1 MDNLQRYQFNQL
13 LLNTLIEQ
21 QSPDPLFNR
30 LRAAGGLPFGA
41 FGEVYWL
48 KQQKEMQP
56 LADKIREQQME
67 TFSVDLHHDL
77 GQVILT
83 GRINKVQPDGLLR
96 WRPASLTANDGMQL
110 WIEHLAYC
118 LAGGKGESRSY
129 GRDNSEWCFAPV
141 PSEQSEDYL
150 KQLVEG
156 YQRGRSVP
164 LPLFCKSGWVWLSTC
179 MHKET
184 GEIDCSDEIQSKAE
198 SQLLKVWL
206 GDQGR
211 RGEGDDPYVQRAFRQ
226 ADKSFL
232 AKLKQEALS
241 YLLPIARYQNT

>member
-1 MDNLQRYQFNQL
+1 
-13 LLNTLIEQ
+13 
-21 QSPDPLFNR
+21 
-30 LRAAGGLPFGA
+30 
-41 FGEVYWL
+41 
-48 KQQKEMQP
+48 
-56 LADKIREQQME
+56 
-67 TFSVDLHHDL
+67 
-77 GQVILT
+77 
-83 GRINKVQPDGLLR
+83 
-96 WRPASLTANDGMQL
+96 L

-118 LAGGKGESRSY
+118 LAGSQGESRSY

-141 PSEQSEDYL
+141 PSEQAKDYL
-150 KQLVEG
+150 NQLVEG

-179 MHKET
+179 MNKET
-184 GEIDCSDEIQSKAE
+184 GEIDSSDEIQSKAE
-198 SQLLKVWL
+198 SQLLKAWL